1 MRPRGMELMREKL
14 ILFNL
19 MGFKDTFIVIS
30 LTRKNSFAHSN
41 EKLDYLITRII
52 EIIIFIF
59 KLLIISFLARTFV

>member
-1 MRPRGMELMREKL
+1 
-14 ILFNL
+14 

-59 KLLIISFLARTFV
+59 KLLIISFLGRIFV